1 MTYEELLEFARRHV
15 GMTLETVTGRRF
27 RVSVYL
33 DSIVFVPES
42 TGLGRSEG
50 RKGHER
56 FVARY
61 NETGSLRPGDYAGV
75 SRDAS
80 YLVALVAAA
89 VREATPSWNRR
100 RDRPPR

>member
-1 MTYEELLEFARRHV
+1 MTYEELLDFARRNQ
-15 GMTLETVTGRRF
+15 GRTLETVTGKPF
-27 RVSVYL
+27 RVSAYR
-33 DSIVFVPES
+33 DSVVFVPES

-50 RKGHER
+50 RKGQER

-89 VREATPSWNRR
+89 AE
-100 RDRPPR
+100 DRSL